1 MTRQLARRGLCRL
14 DLLYRG
20 AEPVAASIVL
30 ESAEALWLWRA
41 AGAPGLGR
49 GADPS
54 SPGRRAGAPG
64 RQAPDLRDVG
74 HHAARESYTGSRV
87 RRDGAGGRFRDNH
100 EFIGA
105 AEQPAVSR
113 DRGLPVK
120 GPLIPIRGLA
130 NSLGGFPRDSMLPTR
145 IENSWPRCINRS

>member
-41 AGAPGLGR
+41 AGAPGTR
-49 GADPS
+49 PRRRS
-54 SPGRRAGAPG
+54 HRRRGRRAGAPG

-87 RRDGAGGRFRDNH
+87 RRDGAGGGADL
-100 EFIGA
+100 EFGA
-105 AEQPAVSR
+105 AQQAVCEPLNQ
-113 DRGLPVK
+113 GTL
-120 GPLIPIRGLA
+120 GPFALGPKRRVVSYFA
-130 NSLGGFPRDSMLPTR
+130 QNSTR
-145 IENSWPRCINRS
+145 TKAKSSSA